1 MLCRHFQP
9 ALVLAVLCSG
19 AANVARADEADR
31 AARPA
36 TSDILEVTEET
47 CLTREKVGE
56 RLTPL
61 LPATPLPQGLRITLR
76 VDADSKTTFVVSV
89 PGEDVGVRS
98 FDTSGLTCEN
108 KLKVV
113 SFAIAVAIEGIMES
127 RAARL
132 REPQVPP
139 APGRAVPPRPIPP
152 PRPRV
157 PGAAWTVGLGEGLF
171 TTRLG
176 SSAAVLVSLARDTS
190 VYGLR
195 LSLLQTL
202 GATVHVDPGSVRY
215 TLTLARL
222 HACAN
227 VIRIRT
233 FVGRACALAG
243 AGPFDARGTGFFA
256 GGAGRSLW
264 VDAGASAEGNI
275 ALSRRWALRG
285 SIAPSAILRGPTL
298 TVTDASSGGVTAR
311 SDVPRIGVLF
321 ALELAFRFDE

>member
-1 MLCRHFQP
+1 MLCRHLQP

-19 AANVARADEADR
+19 GASVARADEAAR

-36 TSDILEVTEET
+36 TSDILEVSEET

-61 LPATPLPQGLRITLR
+61 LAATALPEGLRITLR
-76 VDADSKTTFVVSV
+76 VDADGKTTFVISV
-89 PGEDVGVRS
+89 PGENVGARS
-98 FDTSGLTCEN
+98 FDTARLTCEN

-113 SFAIAVAIEGIMES
+113 SFAIAVAIEGIVES
-127 RAARL
+127 RAARM
-132 REPQVPP
+132 REPP
-139 APGRAVPPRPIPP
+139 APRRAPPPSPAPPR
-152 PRPRV
+152 RATV
-157 PGAAWTVGLGEGLF
+157 PGAAWTLGLGEGLF
-171 TTRLG
+171 TTSLG
-176 SSAAVLVSLARDTS
+176 SSAAVLVGVARETS

-195 LSLLQTL
+195 VSMLQTL

-227 VIRIRT
+227 LVRIGAL
-233 FVGRACALAG
+233 VGRACALAG
-243 AGPFDARGTGFFA
+243 AGSFDARGAGFFS

-264 VDAGASAEGNI
+264 IDAGASAEASI
-275 ALSRRWALRG
+275 SLSPRWALRG
-285 SIAPSAILRGPTL
+285 AVAPSAILRGPTL
-298 TVTDASSGGVTAR
+298 RVTDASSGGVTAS

-321 ALELAFRFDE
+321 SLELAFRFDE